1 MSKHDWNPELYLAF
15 GKERIQPSID
25 LVARIDYKQPL
36 KIIDI
41 GCGPGNSTQVLHNRW
56 SNSEII
62 GADNSP
68 AMIRKASVDYP
79 LQKWIMYDAG
89 KDSLDKKFDI
99 VFSNATIQWIPDHE
113 KLIIRF
119 VELLNDRGVLAVQ
132 IPLFNEMPLG
142 KSISDISTMGRW
154 CNATQSVDN
163 TFTIGTASFYY
174 DQLSRYFTS
183 IDLWTTDYYHIME
196 SHSAILEM
204 IRSTG
209 LRPYVERL
217 SDDDERKDFESLV
230 FERIKQDYP
239 IQENGKVL
247 FPFKRLFFVAKK

>member
-25 LVARIDYKQPL
+25 LVARIDYERPA

-41 GCGPGNSTQVLHNRW
+41 GCGPGNSTQVLHSRW
-56 SNSEII
+56 KNSEII

-68 AMIRKASVDYP
+68 AMIRKASEDYP
-79 LQKWIMYDAG
+79 DQKWIMFNAG
-89 KDSLDKKFDI
+89 KDSLDQKFDI

-113 KLIIRF
+113 DLIRRF
-119 VELLNDRGVLAVQ
+119 FESLNDRGILAIQ

-142 KSISDISTMGRW
+142 ISISEIAKLSRW
-154 CNATQSVDN
+154 SNATGGADN
-163 TFTIGTASFYY
+163 TFTIKTASFYY
-174 DQLSRYFTS
+174 DQLSWYFTS

-209 LRPYVERL
+209 LRPYLERL
-217 SDDDERKDFESLV
+217 SGENERRDFESLV
-230 FERIKQDYP
+230 FDRIKQDYP
-239 IQENGKVL
+239 VQKNGKVL